1 MAIVRWGPTRSW
13 GPTGDVAG
21 LHSTIDRLFSD
32 MFGEANVG
40 TSRDDQSGDSGGYDM
55 PTFHLPVNIV
65 DTEQGYR
72 IQAPVPGF
80 RPEDVEVTFSDGV
93 LTINAKRSEE
103 QTRQE
108 GNYLRREVGF
118 GNYWRQIALPGD
130 VRADDIRATFDNGVL
145 TVEVP
150 RAPKPE
156 PKKIEVK
163 PGEQQRQLEGSGSKR
178 S

>member
-1 MAIVRWGPTRSW
+1 MALVRW

-21 LHSTIDRLFSD
+21 LHSAIDRLFSD

-40 TSRDDQSGDSGGYDM
+40 TSREDRTGDGGRSEL

-72 IQAPVPGF
+72 IMAPVPGF
-80 RPEDVEVTFSDGV
+80 KPEDVEVTFSDGV
-93 LTINAKRSEE
+93 LTINAKRTEE

-118 GNYWRQIALPGD
+118 GNYWRQ
-130 VRADDIRATFDNGVL
+130 
-145 TVEVP
+145 
-150 RAPKPE
+150 
-156 PKKIEVK
+156 
-163 PGEQQRQLEGSGSKR
+163 
-178 S
+178 